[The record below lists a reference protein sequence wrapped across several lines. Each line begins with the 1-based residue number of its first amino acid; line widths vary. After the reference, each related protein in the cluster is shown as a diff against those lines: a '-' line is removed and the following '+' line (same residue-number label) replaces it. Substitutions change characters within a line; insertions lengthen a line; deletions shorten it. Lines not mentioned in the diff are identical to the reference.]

1 MHQCAIVFFY
11 TTTIKSQD
19 IFFYIWILSLST
31 TSTQQSTKR
40 NNNQPNVFNNNA
52 HVSPS
57 PERLQRSRHLS
68 RNTHP
73 PSLVGVRPANVVE
86 RSGPRRGTKRGLY
99 RQRVVPVLRLLGRQ
113 CAWHGIRH
121 LQAGGTNRHSSAKPR
136 RRGMVVRPRTRAQI
150 VPCLASVP
158 PRSLRPRPKT
168 RHGHRLGVPPTPSV
182 PPGPWGVH
190 LSISARGTARPRL
203 VEGYKL

>member
-1 MHQCAIVFFY
+1 MYFFY
-11 TTTIKSQD
+11 TGKKNTNKMHTTHENVHISFQNAP
-19 IFFYIWILSLST
+19 YNCLIWKHQYARPL
-31 TSTQQSTKR
+31 
-40 NNNQPNVFNNNA
+40 
-52 HVSPS
+52 SPS

-73 PSLVGVRPANVVE
+73 PPLVGVRPVNVVE

-113 CAWHGIRH
+113 CAWHGIRY
-121 LQAGGTNRHSSAKPR
+121 LQAGGTNRHVSAKPR

-150 VPCLASVP
+150 VPRLASVP

-168 RHGHRLGVPPTPSV
+168 RHGRRLGVPATPSV
-182 PPGPWGVH
+182 PPGPWGVR
-190 LSISARGTARPRL
+190 LSISARGIARPRL